1 MTFAAA
7 SLGEYLEMQQD
18 EVVLLCLPLSFD
30 YGLYQLLLTV
40 MVGGTLVLEKGFAF
54 PGKVVQLLESEGVT
68 GLPGVP
74 TLFGVLLGLRGLEA
88 RELPALRYLSNTGAA
103 LSVTTIAGLRETFPK
118 ARIYSMYGLTECKRV
133 SYLPPHLI
141 DVKPASVGVAIP
153 GTEVWVEDAAGNE
166 CAPGEVGEL
175 MVRGPHV
182 MQGYWNDLEA
192 TAKRLRPGR
201 WPWERELMTG
211 DLFKRDA
218 EGHLYFVGRK
228 DDMIKSRGEKVAPR
242 EVEEVLYA
250 VPGVRDAAVIGVPDK
265 LLGSAIH
272 AYVSVFEDAELDE
285 RTLKR
290 ACAAKLEDYMVP
302 QRIEIREELPRTTAG
317 KIDKLTLSAEANERL
332 AAATV

>member
-1 MTFAAA
+1 
-7 SLGEYLEMQQD
+7 
-18 EVVLLCLPLSFD
+18 
-30 YGLYQLLLTV
+30 
-40 MVGGTLVLEKGFAF
+40 
-54 PGKVVQLLESEGVT
+54 
-68 GLPGVP
+68 
-74 TLFGVLLGLRGLEA
+74 
-88 RELPALRYLSNTGAA
+88 
-103 LSVTTIAGLRETFPK
+103 
-118 ARIYSMYGLTECKRV
+118 
-133 SYLPPHLI
+133 
-141 DVKPASVGVAIP
+141 
-153 GTEVWVEDAAGNE
+153 
-166 CAPGEVGEL
+166 

-250 VPGVRDAAVIGVPDK
+250 VPGVRDAAVIGVPDR

-285 RTLKR
+285 RMR
-290 ACAAKLEDYMVP
+290 SSAPAP
-302 QRIEIREELPRTTAG
+302 PSSRTTWSRSASRSATSCHARRAG

-332 AAATV
+332 AAATA

>member
-1 MTFAAA
+1 
-7 SLGEYLEMQQD
+7 
-18 EVVLLCLPLSFD
+18 
-30 YGLYQLLLTV
+30 
-40 MVGGTLVLEKGFAF
+40 
-54 PGKVVQLLESEGVT
+54 
-68 GLPGVP
+68 
-74 TLFGVLLGLRGLEA
+74 
-88 RELPALRYLSNTGAA
+88 
-103 LSVTTIAGLRETFPK
+103 
-118 ARIYSMYGLTECKRV
+118 MYGLTECKRV

-153 GTEVWVEDAAGNE
+153 GTEVWVEDADGNE

-175 MVRGPHV
+175 IVRGPHV
-182 MQGYWNDLEA
+182 MQGYWNDHEA

-250 VPGVRDAAVIGVPDK
+250 VPGVRDAAVIGVPDA

-285 RTLKR
+285 RMLKR

-302 QRIEIREELPRTTAG
+302 QRIEIRDELPRSTAG
-317 KIDKLTLSAEANERL
+317 KIDKLVLSAEALRAPRRSHCLTRTRSTRHDPRDASDPALARHRPRLLRRL
-332 AAATV
+332 ADVRSRSPSRSRPKTSQASTWQCSARRSTSP